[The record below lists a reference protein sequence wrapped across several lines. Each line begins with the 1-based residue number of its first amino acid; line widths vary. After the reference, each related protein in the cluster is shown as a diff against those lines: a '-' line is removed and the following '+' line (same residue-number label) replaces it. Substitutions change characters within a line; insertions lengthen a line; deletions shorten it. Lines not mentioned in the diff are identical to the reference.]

1 MFQLLQRI
9 STFSEGVPAAPIWLA
24 AFENRILAAFDNRL
38 TERLAAQTISVGI
51 LIKLSNKNSQMRLSN
66 SKKTGDATL
75 LPIYCEDE
83 TNVNFNT
90 PPPVN
95 IFPTNIDVVNNWL
108 TLAPFMA
115 LEGFYGV
122 EFPGNLP
129 LKRKSFLNFIGVY

>member
-1 MFQLLQRI
+1 MFQLQRI
-9 STFSEGVPAAPIWLA
+9 STFGEEIPAVPIWLA

-51 LIKLSNKNSQMRLSN
+51 LIKLSNKNSQLRLSN
-66 SKKTGDATL
+66 SKKNGDATL
-75 LPIYCEDE
+75 LAIYCEDE

-90 PPPVN
+90 LPPAN

-108 TLAPFMA
+108 TIAPFMA

-122 EFPGNLP
+122 QFSGNLP